1 MKKNQNLNLK
11 SFETPHLIML
21 WSIRSQ
27 AISQNQDRVRRPHV
41 DIAKGCLDF
50 NPLGWS
56 RDCTDKQPLETRIH
70 VVVDDD
76 DDDNDGAVT
85 FASDADHDAFAIQ
98 DASDFSSSSRKSA
111 GLLNPWHHIDIINSA
126 MKTHWL
132 ISILKAKERFEAI
145 LHTFQ
150 DVTARVFQGLQWIVF
165 VPQWGR

>member
-1 MKKNQNLNLK
+1 
-11 SFETPHLIML
+11 ML

-98 DASDFSSSSRKSA
+98 DASDFH
-111 GLLNPWHHIDIINSA
+111 LLLESLRACSTLGITLTLS
-126 MKTHWL
+126 TV
-132 ISILKAKERFEAI
+132 
-145 LHTFQ
+145 Q
-150 DVTARVFQGLQWIVF
+150 
-165 VPQWGR
+165 

>member
-1 MKKNQNLNLK
+1 
-11 SFETPHLIML
+11 ML

-56 RDCTDKQPLETRIH
+56 RDCRDKQPFETRTH
-70 VVVDDD
+70 VVVDD

-85 FASDADHDAFAIQ
+85 FASDADDDGFAIQ

-111 GLLNPWHHIDIINSA
+111 GLVNPWHHIDIINRA
-126 MKTHWL
+126 MKTH
-132 ISILKAKERFEAI
+132 
-145 LHTFQ
+145 
-150 DVTARVFQGLQWIVF
+150 
-165 VPQWGR
+165 